1 MQGKITS
8 LTLLRYLSCRPSRS
22 DLAILLTCWQIY
34 QEASHILY
42 ARSSLGFANGPDS
55 PGFLKTTGP
64 TNHEKLSSLHVE
76 GLLIWQRFGD
86 KYSQQENDKFG
97 VAMSAI
103 CKEMADYKLRVLH
116 PKAEQAAKI
125 LRQCNDLG
133 KKYLRVQVKEE
144 SKYIAFLELVTPR
157 FETVFNFKNDF
168 H

>member
-1 MQGKITS
+1 
-8 LTLLRYLSCRPSRS
+8 
-22 DLAILLTCWQIY
+22 
-34 QEASHILY
+34 
-42 ARSSLGFANGPDS
+42 
-55 PGFLKTTGP
+55 
-64 TNHEKLSSLHVE
+64 
-76 GLLIWQRFGD
+76 
-86 KYSQQENDKFG
+86 
-97 VAMSAI
+97 MSAI